1 MHTCYN
7 CKVGS
12 MLPPADSHPSYLQC
26 DSCSAIELTYMPME
40 FQEEMHQVKTG
51 VYSDTDII
59 AVFGGYG

>member
-12 MLPPADSHPSYLQC
+12 MMPPPDDHPSYLQC
-26 DSCSAIELTYMPME
+26 NSCMAIELTYVPQDY
-40 FQEEMHQVKTG
+40 QEELHQTTTG
-51 VYSDTDII
+51 GGIDIL